1 MSRPCFINCG
11 IGEWY
16 STGSD
21 RLKASLIAN
30 NFQGD
35 IFIWKDW
42 PEIPFPRG
50 TIYNCKAA
58 AFQQVIDAG
67 YTTIIWADSSIYA
80 QTDVMPFVER
90 VIKVGLWI
98 GQSGYNAAQTCSDK
112 CLEYFG
118 ISRNHAERIP
128 DTATGLFGVNI
139 EKPFA
144 REFIETWIRAG
155 REGAFN
161 GSRLHAKQSRDPR
174 FKFHRQ
180 DQSAASVILGKNMIK
195 LADFSEFCGFKWDFY
210 PSIFKCEGM

>member
-1 MSRPCFINCG
+1 MSTCFINCG

-16 STGSD
+16 CHGSD
-21 RLKASLIAN
+21 RLKASLIAH

-42 PEIPFPRG
+42 PELPFPRD
-50 TIYNCKAA
+50 TIYNCKVA

-80 QTDVMPFVER
+80 QADVTPFVES
-90 VIKVGLWI
+90 VTKEGLWI
-98 GQSGYNAAQTCSDK
+98 GQSGYNAAQTCSDA
-112 CLEYFG
+112 CLKYFG
-118 ISRNHAERIP
+118 VTRDQAEKMP

-139 EKPFA
+139 KFPFA
-144 REFIETWIRAG
+144 REFIETWIKAG

-161 GSRLHAKQSRDPR
+161 GSRLHAKQSRDSR

-180 DQSAASVILGKNMIK
+180 DQSAATMILGKNMIS
-195 LADFSEFCGFKWDFY
+195 LAEFSEFCGFRWDSY